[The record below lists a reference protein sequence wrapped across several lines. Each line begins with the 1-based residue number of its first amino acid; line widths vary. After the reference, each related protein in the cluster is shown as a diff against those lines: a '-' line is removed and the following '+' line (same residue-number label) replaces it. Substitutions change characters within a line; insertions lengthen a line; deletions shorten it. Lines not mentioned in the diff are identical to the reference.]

1 VKDLCVDLDE
11 DQKEELKEICSGR
24 SDTALKS
31 IENTPV
37 FGSNIKVSPPE
48 PWALP
53 DFSKLLDMTVKRR
66 KIQAV
71 DAFTMQYKSV
81 VDSSK
86 VDKPINVL
94 NISNLLRALN
104 KLFLIYFQYGM
115 PWIIE
120 QVECWCGKDFMGGL
134 PSNEVAESLAEIL
147 RSYRSND
154 ELQGEV

>member
-1 VKDLCVDLDE
+1 LHVFTILQAVKDLCVDLDE

-31 IENTPV
+31 IENTQV

-71 DAFTMQYKSV
+71 DAFTMQYKTV

-86 VDKPINVL
+86 VDKPNVKNTL
-94 NISNLLRALN
+94 CN
-104 KLFLIYFQYGM
+104 
-115 PWIIE
+115 
-120 QVECWCGKDFMGGL
+120 
-134 PSNEVAESLAEIL
+134 
-147 RSYRSND
+147 
-154 ELQGEV
+154 